1 MLYLWLA
8 RMKAP
13 LWHIKWITSGT
24 HHASEQVGLPLHTTK
39 RGQFSVNNM
48 AVEDT
53 VKLSC
58 CPTCPWLSPFISFVR
73 KSQLFLE
80 ILPDPLCQLCRQP
93 AQHWVC
99 RPVNILQPIWIG
111 ILSFTEGQGGCRF
124 LYKLDSAGFEKVDI
138 KSHKTLLV
146 SVACLIIQ

>member
-1 MLYLWLA
+1 MYLWVA
-8 RMKAP
+8 RMKAS

-24 HHASEQVGLPLHTTK
+24 HHASEQVRLPLHTSK
-39 RGQFSVNNM
+39 RGQFSVNYM

-53 VKLSC
+53 VEISC
-58 CPTCPWLSPFISFVR
+58 CLTCPWLRPFISFVR

-93 AQHWVC
+93 AQHGVG
-99 RPVNILQPIWIG
+99 RSVNILQPIWIRN
-111 ILSFTEGQGGCRF
+111 LSFAEGQGGCRF
-124 LYKLDSAGFEKVDI
+124 LYKLDSAGFDKVYI